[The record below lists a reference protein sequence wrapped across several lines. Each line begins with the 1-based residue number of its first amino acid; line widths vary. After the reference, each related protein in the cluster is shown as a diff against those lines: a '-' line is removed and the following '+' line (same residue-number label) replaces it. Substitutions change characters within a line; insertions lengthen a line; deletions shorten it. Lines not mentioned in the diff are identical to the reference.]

1 MNSLVLQSPEPYATG
16 LMPFSGPSS
25 RGVARTTRREVDVV
39 RGRAE
44 VAHATDQ
51 ARAVLASSALSNVS
65 ALVGLAEQCYETAPA
80 GAPYYEAIVKAYGLG
95 AARAVAGF

>member
-39 RGRAE
+39 LEGSGFFGPFVLRG
-44 VAHATDQ
+44 
-51 ARAVLASSALSNVS
+51 L
-65 ALVGLAEQCYETAPA
+65 
-80 GAPYYEAIVKAYGLG
+80 
-95 AARAVAGF
+95 F